1 MKEEDDSVH
10 PQGEHR
16 SVGQSGS
23 GDMKAALAE
32 LVDAVAEQR
41 QKHAATEKRSWLG
54 AITAVLLFVLVA
66 VVLIAG
72 WYLYQERALSSS
84 SRESDL
90 KQQLT
95 EIKSDLTLQ
104 QNRLASLQDDYSL
117 LVQQN
122 QKLQRDLL
130 GEKGSSAQAREE
142 VIKSTLE
149 RNQLQQRIILLEEE
163 NRESIVRLKASVAS
177 EQGLIKEQ
185 LDYKSQQDQLNQLL
199 RVTQTELAAEVK
211 KNQNA
216 VILIDQLENTLEAA
230 HKNHQQA
237 MDEQEAKAG
246 DLQKRWDQTKRQ
258 LNERKKK
265 VETINEDVLV
275 AMATI
280 EKIQTRNQRLIA
292 DGEQKDKLI
301 LQSGEALHSE
311 EVKSAELGRQI
322 DALKKEISASKVPV
336 NEERSEE
343 RVLSAEIEQ
352 LRQQLTVQAQK
363 SEELIRVYESQ
374 LKDLQHALNESK
386 ILVTRRD
393 AEIRTL
399 KARVEGL
406 EQQRKANEGNADEAD
421 KLQREQIAEL
431 HQALLA
437 ERTYLAEELEKRKQI
452 EAQFNRKEGELLSKI
467 TREETQRRE
476 VEQKMGQLQKAL
488 TELRALPKKEE
499 EKRASLE
506 EALDKKNRIIASL
519 EKRVEARV
527 NNKSDSQRLLMDG
540 RFSVIQN
547 AIVRKK
553 PSVESERLGMLTG
566 GTIVRVTARVAESN
580 WYLIDDSQYGKGYI
594 FGELLLNQLF
604 EKAVRARD
612 RGRNR
617 EAAKLFLQVLDQE
630 PWHYQAM
637 MNLALMYAQGQGV
650 SKDASQALSYYK
662 EVAEKSDE
670 EITGEAL
677 YTVGIYYMSGWGV
690 EPSME
695 TARHYLK
702 QAAARGLNKAR
713 TKLRELGN

>member
-10 PQGEHR
+10 SQGDHR

-506 EALDKKNRIIASL
+506 EALDKK
-519 EKRVEARV
+519 
-527 NNKSDSQRLLMDG
+527 
-540 RFSVIQN
+540 
-547 AIVRKK
+547 
-553 PSVESERLGMLTG
+553 
-566 GTIVRVTARVAESN
+566 
-580 WYLIDDSQYGKGYI
+580 
-594 FGELLLNQLF
+594 
-604 EKAVRARD
+604 
-612 RGRNR
+612 
-617 EAAKLFLQVLDQE
+617 
-630 PWHYQAM
+630 
-637 MNLALMYAQGQGV
+637 
-650 SKDASQALSYYK
+650 
-662 EVAEKSDE
+662 
-670 EITGEAL
+670 
-677 YTVGIYYMSGWGV
+677 
-690 EPSME
+690 
-695 TARHYLK
+695 
-702 QAAARGLNKAR
+702 
-713 TKLRELGN
+713 